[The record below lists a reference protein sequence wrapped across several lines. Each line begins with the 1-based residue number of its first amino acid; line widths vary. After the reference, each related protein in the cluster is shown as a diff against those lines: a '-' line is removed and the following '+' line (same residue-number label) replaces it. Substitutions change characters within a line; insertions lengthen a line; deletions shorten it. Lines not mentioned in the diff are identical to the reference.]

1 MKTVLLSAAVSMFIA
16 LFGTPLA
23 IKTFSRRGYGQEIRS
38 DGPAGHL
45 SKRGTP
51 TMGGTVI
58 IIASLTGYLIGHL
71 VTGNAMSA
79 SGLLV
84 LFLMTGL
91 GLVGFADDFIKLY
104 MQRSLGLRSG
114 AKLAG
119 QAVVGGVFALLAI
132 RFPDGYDLTPAST
145 HLSFYADFGISIGPV
160 LFVVWVILMV
170 AGTSNGVNLTDG
182 LDGLATGAAILV
194 LAAYMIIGI
203 WQLRN
208 DCTVFLAQAC
218 YDVPLAIKTFSRRGY
233 GQEIRSDGPAGHLSK
248 RGTPTMGGTVIIVAS
263 LTGYLIGHVVTGNA
277 MSASGL
283 LVLFLMTGLG
293 LVGFA
298 DDFIKLYMQRSL
310 GLRSGAKLAGQ
321 AVVGGV
327 FALLAIRFPDG
338 YDLTPAST
346 HLSFYADFGISIG
359 PVLFVVWVIIMVA
372 GTSNG
377 VNLTDGLDGLA
388 TGAAILALAAYMI
401 IGIWQLRND
410 CTVFL
415 AQACYAVRD
424 PQDLAI
430 VAATVMGA
438 CAGFLWWNAP
448 PAKIFM
454 GDTGSLALGGALA
467 GLAITTKTE
476 LLLLLLGGL
485 FVIITLSVVIQ
496 VGSFKLTGKRVFRM
510 APLQHHFELAGW
522 AETTIVVRFWIIAG
536 ICVALGLGI
545 FYVG

>member
-1 MKTVLLSAAVSMFIA
+1 VRTILLAAAVSLAVA
-16 LFGTPLA
+16 LFGTPTA
-23 IKTFSRRGYGQEIRS
+23 IRVFTRRGYGQEIRS

-58 IIASLTGYLIGHL
+58 IVATLTGYFAGHL
-71 VTGNAMSA
+71 FTLSSAPLSA

-119 QAVVGGVFALLAI
+119 QAIVGAIFALLAI
-132 RFPDGYDLTPAST
+132 RNPDGYDLTPAST
-145 HLSFYADFGISIGPV
+145 HLSFLADFGISIGPV
-160 LFVVWVILMV
+160 LFVVWVIVMV

-208 DCTVFLAQAC
+208 DCTVYLASNC
-218 YDVPLAIKTFSRRGY
+218 Y
-233 GQEIRSDGPAGHLSK
+233 Q
-248 RGTPTMGGTVIIVAS
+248 
-263 LTGYLIGHVVTGNA
+263 
-277 MSASGL
+277 
-283 LVLFLMTGLG
+283 
-293 LVGFA
+293 
-298 DDFIKLYMQRSL
+298 
-310 GLRSGAKLAGQ
+310 
-321 AVVGGV
+321 
-327 FALLAIRFPDG
+327 
-338 YDLTPAST
+338 
-346 HLSFYADFGISIG
+346 
-359 PVLFVVWVIIMVA
+359 
-372 GTSNG
+372 
-377 VNLTDGLDGLA
+377 
-388 TGAAILALAAYMI
+388 
-401 IGIWQLRND
+401 
-410 CTVFL
+410 
-415 AQACYAVRD
+415 VRD
-424 PQDLAI
+424 PQDVAI

-454 GDTGSLALGGALA
+454 GDTGSLALGGVLA
-467 GLAITTKTE
+467 GLAITTRTE

-536 ICVALGLGI
+536 MCVALGLGI

>member
-1 MKTVLLSAAVSMFIA
+1 MKTVLLSAAVSLFCA

-23 IKTFSRRGYGQEIRS
+23 IRVFSQRGLGQEIRS
-38 DGPAGHL
+38 DGPAGHM

-58 IIASLTGYLIGHL
+58 ITAALAGYLVGHL
-71 VTGNAMSA
+71 VTGDPMSA

-84 LFLMTGL
+84 MFLMTGL
-91 GLVGFADDFIKLY
+91 GLVGFLDDFIKLY

-119 QAVVGGVFALLAI
+119 QAVVGGIFAVLAI

-145 HLSFYADFGISIGPV
+145 HLSFYSDFGIALGPV

-170 AGTSNGVNLTDG
+170 SGTSN
-182 LDGLATGAAILV
+182 A
-194 LAAYMIIGI
+194 
-203 WQLRN
+203 
-208 DCTVFLAQAC
+208 
-218 YDVPLAIKTFSRRGY
+218 
-233 GQEIRSDGPAGHLSK
+233 
-248 RGTPTMGGTVIIVAS
+248 
-263 LTGYLIGHVVTGNA
+263 
-277 MSASGL
+277 
-283 LVLFLMTGLG
+283 
-293 LVGFA
+293 
-298 DDFIKLYMQRSL
+298 
-310 GLRSGAKLAGQ
+310 
-321 AVVGGV
+321 
-327 FALLAIRFPDG
+327 
-338 YDLTPAST
+338 
-346 HLSFYADFGISIG
+346 
-359 PVLFVVWVIIMVA
+359 
-372 GTSNG
+372 

-410 CTVFL
+410 CTVYL
-415 AQACYAVRD
+415 AQGCYDVRD

-438 CAGFLWWNAP
+438 CIGFLWWNAP

-467 GLAITTKTE
+467 GLAITTHTE
-476 LLLLLLGGL
+476 LLLFLLGGL
-485 FVIITLSVVIQ
+485 FVIITMSDVIQ
-496 VGSFKLTGKRVFRM
+496 VTVFKVTRIRTGRGIRVFKM
-510 APLQHHFELAGW
+510 APLQHHFELSGW

-545 FYVG
+545 FYVGLAAHRPPPSRLSPSPSSPPGSLWPHPPLPLRFTGSGCGTAYPERYAVPHSLPSAGGQDPQRAGRVGCGSTGGISVISRVMAHRSWSRQAPSMYSMSGE

>member
-1 MKTVLLSAAVSMFIA
+1 VKTVLLSAAVSMFVA

-23 IKTFSRRGYGQEIRS
+23 IKAFTQRGYGQEIRS

-58 IIASLTGYLIGHL
+58 ITASLAGYFIGHL
-71 VTGNAMSA
+71 
-79 SGLLV
+79 
-84 LFLMTGL
+84 
-91 GLVGFADDFIKLY
+91 
-104 MQRSLGLRSG
+104 
-114 AKLAG
+114 
-119 QAVVGGVFALLAI
+119 
-132 RFPDGYDLTPAST
+132 
-145 HLSFYADFGISIGPV
+145 
-160 LFVVWVILMV
+160 
-170 AGTSNGVNLTDG
+170 
-182 LDGLATGAAILV
+182 ATG
-194 LAAYMIIGI
+194 
-203 WQLRN
+203 
-208 DCTVFLAQAC
+208 D
-218 YDVPLAIKTFSRRGY
+218 
-233 GQEIRSDGPAGHLSK
+233 
-248 RGTPTMGGTVIIVAS
+248 PT
-263 LTGYLIGHVVTGNA
+263 
-277 MSASGL
+277 SASGL

-359 PVLFVVWVIIMVA
+359 PVLFVVWVIIMVS

-388 TGAAILALAAYMI
+388 TGAAILVFAAYMI

-410 CTVFL
+410 ITVIL
-415 AQACYAVRD
+415 PGPYQIRD
-424 PQDLAI
+424 PQDLAV
-430 VAATVMGA
+430 VAATMMGA

-476 LLLLLLGGL
+476 LLLPLLGGL

-496 VGSFKLTGKRVFRM
+496 VGSYKLTGKRVFRM

>member
-1 MKTVLLSAAVSMFIA
+1 MKTILLSAAVSMFVA

-23 IKTFSRRGYGQEIRS
+23 IKAFTRRGYGQEIRS

-51 TMGGTVI
+51 TMGGTVSI
-58 IIASLTGYLIGHL
+58 SASLGGYLIGHL
-71 VTGNAMSA
+71 VTGNPMSA

-84 LFLMTGL
+84 MFLMAGL

-119 QAVVGGVFALLAI
+119 QGIVGGIFALLAI
-132 RFPDGYDLTPAST
+132 RNPDGYDLTPAST
-145 HLSFYADFGISIGPV
+145 HLSFLADFGVSIGPL

-208 DCTVFLAQAC
+208 DCTVFLASNC
-218 YDVPLAIKTFSRRGY
+218 Y
-233 GQEIRSDGPAGHLSK
+233 Q
-248 RGTPTMGGTVIIVAS
+248 
-263 LTGYLIGHVVTGNA
+263 
-277 MSASGL
+277 
-283 LVLFLMTGLG
+283 
-293 LVGFA
+293 
-298 DDFIKLYMQRSL
+298 
-310 GLRSGAKLAGQ
+310 
-321 AVVGGV
+321 
-327 FALLAIRFPDG
+327 
-338 YDLTPAST
+338 
-346 HLSFYADFGISIG
+346 
-359 PVLFVVWVIIMVA
+359 
-372 GTSNG
+372 
-377 VNLTDGLDGLA
+377 
-388 TGAAILALAAYMI
+388 
-401 IGIWQLRND
+401 
-410 CTVFL
+410 
-415 AQACYAVRD
+415 VRD
-424 PQDLAI
+424 PLDLAV

-438 CAGFLWWNAP
+438 CSGFLWWNAP

-454 GDTGSLALGGALA
+454 GDTGSLALGGVLA
-467 GLAITTKTE
+467 GRAITTRTE

-496 VGSFKLTGKRVFRM
+496 VGSYKLTGKRVFRM